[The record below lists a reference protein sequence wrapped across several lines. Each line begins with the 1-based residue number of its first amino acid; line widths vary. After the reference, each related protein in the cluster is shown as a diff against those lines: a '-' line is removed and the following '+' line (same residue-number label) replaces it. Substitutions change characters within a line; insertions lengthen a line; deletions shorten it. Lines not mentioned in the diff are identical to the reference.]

1 MIRPPHRSK
10 PTDPL
15 CPSTMLFLSLAKNAL
30 HPPRQGALACARG
43 AGRLGQREPLREP
56 TSGPALEALHHRV
69 GMRKVVGNHELG
81 LRTACLDQQIA
92 CHQGRQRRT
101 APSDD
106 AQGQVDVDQ
115 SGTRGGERSEE
126 HTSELQSLMRI
137 SYAVFCLKKNK
148 KQTRAHPNT
157 TDKT

>member
-30 HPPRQGALACARG
+30 HPPRQGALSCARG
-43 AGRLGQREPLREP
+43 TGRLGQRETLREP

-92 CHQGRQRRT
+92 
-101 APSDD
+101 
-106 AQGQVDVDQ
+106 
-115 SGTRGGERSEE
+115 RSEE

-137 SYAVFCLKKNK
+137 SYAVFCLKKKNNNNTN
-148 KQTRAHPNT
+148 QTHYSKYRQ
-157 TDKT
+157 